1 MHISLFFARMLN
13 VFKNLGLFY
22 IIFLA
27 SNGGFNVD
35 YRTDWQKEAYKAA
48 LKELAKRE
56 KNTK

>member
-1 MHISLFFARMLN
+1 MLN